1 MCIPFAQP
9 AHRETQWRENDSAG
23 MNFQQGAALLSTAWH
38 GVGTALFHSCL
49 VQVFL
54 ALRPFS
60 ILAKI
65 LKSQLLGKC
74 EESNL
79 LQEL

>member
-1 MCIPFAQP
+1 MHVPFAQP
-9 AHRETQWRENDSAG
+9 GHSETQWHENDSAG
-23 MNFQQGAALLSTAWH
+23 MSFQQGAVLPSTAWH
-38 GVGTALFHSCL
+38 GVGTSLFHSCL

-65 LKSQLLGKC
+65 LKSQLQGKC

-79 LQEL
+79 LGGL